1 MIDPW
6 FGLKFHRKKF
16 ATLLVLLSF
25 IFSLGLGSGL
35 HAKAL
40 GTNSHKNAQLAR
52 KYHEHDVTYI
62 PLENQPIYND
72 LVTKKL
78 EGEKSL
84 ILEATATGPSA
95 TDTFVDF
102 YTHTTSVYDQL
113 IPYYTDPS
121 KYAKGGP
128 FWSKE
133 EKENFS
139 QLGELLSNA
148 TKSLDTSSIPESIRP
163 QVSSHRAIQLKEIF
177 DYIFAHATEPI
188 QLESK
193 SIPEGTISNDPKSG
207 IVEFPQSPITLS
219 NHRTPEAPPQS
230 LALGGSKEGE
240 YLFTSDTVEAIPG
253 LYELIRKDIPTNSDQ
268 RPNKF
273 FTPGFYKLISETPGH
288 LIAPKW
294 YLQLPPS
301 LRAISDIAF
310 GENTLIQI
318 SLTAI
323 FVLAYIAI
331 IAIIFIPFSKTYQR
345 PSILEEAKESSKL
358 VQWISL
364 QDKDAWLRLVLLV
377 LFLVATTNCLNSIID
392 YANITG
398 TPILVITNIFNFIYY
413 LGLSF
418 TSFLLFEAL
427 GRVLSDLAIAISPS
441 MTLLDLSMVS
451 GSIMPASRLIGI
463 AFSVYYVYKLLLSF
477 GLPSSTILA
486 FSAVPGLAIGLGASK
501 MLANLIAGLV
511 IQTDRPIRVG
521 DFVDIAGING
531 FVSQVGLRSIRLETP
546 SSLITIPNSKADE
559 ANINNYMITEK
570 DGNNNKYRV
579 YEIVLTAV
587 QQRVHSF
594 EDVKAIAEELK
605 THLDQQPL
613 VKRYVVVAKPN
624 IVGNPAKIVCK
635 IYTTARNW
643 MQHDAIVVD
652 YNNLF
657 VALDAKY
664 QGTLPEPE
672 KVLLMPV

>member
-1 MIDPW
+1 MFTP
-6 FGLKFHRKKF
+6 GLSFKFPKRKF
-16 ATLLVLLSF
+16 AALLVALSF
-25 IFSLGLGSGL
+25 VFSLGLGSGL

-40 GTNSHKNAQLAR
+40 GTDSHKNAQLVR
-52 KYHEHDVTYI
+52 KHHEVTYI
-62 PLENQPIYND
+62 PLEKQPIYND
-72 LVTKKL
+72 LVSKKL

-102 YTHTTSVYDQL
+102 YTHITSVYDQL

-121 KYAKGGP
+121 KYSKGGP

-133 EKENFS
+133 EKENFI

-193 SIPEGTISNDPKSG
+193 SISEGTISNDPKSG

-323 FVLAYIAI
+323 FILAYAAI
-331 IAIIFIPFSKTYQR
+331 VAIIFIPFLKTYQR
-345 PSILEEAKESSKL
+345 PSVLEEAKESSRL
-358 VQWISL
+358 VKWISL
-364 QDKDAWLRLVLLV
+364 QDKDAWLRLILLA

>member
-1 MIDPW
+1 MFTP
-6 FGLKFHRKKF
+6 GLGFKFPKRKF
-16 ATLLVLLSF
+16 AALLVALSF
-25 IFSLGLGSGL
+25 VFSLGLGSGL
-35 HAKAL
+35 QAKAL
-40 GTNSHKNAQLAR
+40 GTDSHKNAQLMR
-52 KYHEHDVTYI
+52 KHHEATYI
-62 PLENQPIYND
+62 PLEKQPIYED
-72 LVTKKL
+72 LLQKQS

-102 YTHTTSVYDQL
+102 YTHITSVYDQL

-121 KYAKGGP
+121 IYANGGP

-133 EKENFS
+133 EKEKFS
-139 QLGELLSNA
+139 QIGQLLSDA

-188 QLESK
+188 QLEGK

-253 LYELIRKDIPTNSDQ
+253 LYELIRKDIPTNSD
-268 RPNKF
+268 RRANKF
-273 FTPGFYKLISETPGH
+273 STPGFYKLISETPGN

-294 YLQLPPS
+294 YLQLPPN

-318 SLTAI
+318 GLTAAFILIYII
-323 FVLAYIAI
+323 FV
-331 IAIIFIPFSKTYQR
+331 AIIFIPFSKTYQH
-345 PSILEEAKESSKL
+345 PSILEAAPSSNQSKKG
-358 VQWISL
+358 ISL
-364 QDKDAWLRLVLLV
+364 HYKDAWLRLILLV
-377 LFLVATTNCLNSIID
+377 TFLIATTSCLNTIVD

-398 TPILVITNIFNFIYY
+398 TPILVITNVFNFIYY

-463 AFSVYYVYKLLLSF
+463 VFSVYYVYKLLLSF

-521 DFVDIAGING
+521 DFVDIAGTKG

-579 YEIVLTAV
+579 YEIVLTAE

-643 MQHDAIVVD
+643 VQHDAIVVD

-657 VALDAKY
+657 LALDAKY
-664 QGTLPEPE
+664 SGTLPEPE

>member
-1 MIDPW
+1 MFTPGPG
-6 FGLKFHRKKF
+6 FKFPKRKF
-16 ATLLVLLSF
+16 AALLVALSF
-25 IFSLGLGSGL
+25 VFNLGLGSGL
-35 HAKAL
+35 QAKAL
-40 GTNSHKNAQLAR
+40 GTDSHKNAQLVR
-52 KYHEHDVTYI
+52 KHHEATYI
-62 PLENQPIYND
+62 PLEKQPIYED
-72 LVTKKL
+72 LLQKQS

-102 YTHTTSVYDQL
+102 YTNITSVYDQL

-121 KYAKGGP
+121 IYAKGGP

-133 EKENFS
+133 EKEKFS
-139 QLGELLSNA
+139 QIGQLLSDA

-188 QLESK
+188 QLEAK
-193 SIPEGTISNDPKSG
+193 SIPEGTVSNDPKSG

-253 LYELIRKDIPTNSDQ
+253 LYELIHKDIPNNSD
-268 RPNKF
+268 RRANKF
-273 FTPGFYKLISETPGH
+273 STPGFYKLISETPGN

-294 YLQLPPS
+294 YLQLPPN

-318 SLTAI
+318 SLTAAFILIYII
-323 FVLAYIAI
+323 FV
-331 IAIIFIPFSKTYQR
+331 AIIFIPFSKTYQR
-345 PSILEEAKESSKL
+345 PSILEEAQSSTQSK
-358 VQWISL
+358 QWISL
-364 QDKDAWLRLVLLV
+364 QDKDAWLRLILLV
-377 LFLVATTNCLNSIID
+377 VFLIATTSCLNTIVD

-398 TPILVITNIFNFIYY
+398 TPILVITDAFNFIYY

-441 MTLLDLSMVS
+441 TTLLDLSMVS

-463 AFSVYYVYKLLLSF
+463 VFSVYYVYKLLLSF

-521 DFVDIAGING
+521 DFVDIAGTNG

-643 MQHDAIVVD
+643 VQHDAIVVD

-664 QGTLPEPE
+664 SGTLPEPE